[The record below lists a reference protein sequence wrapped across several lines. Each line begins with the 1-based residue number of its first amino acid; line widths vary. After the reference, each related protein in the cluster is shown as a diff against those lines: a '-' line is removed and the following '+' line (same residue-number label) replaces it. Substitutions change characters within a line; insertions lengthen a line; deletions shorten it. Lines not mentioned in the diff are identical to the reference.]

1 MANCPKQLSNYTD
14 RLALRNFLPPP
25 PPLPHPILSALCS
38 WDLDCVWWRQTGI
51 NQLKFLLCN
60 SRPAEIQ
67 TQFGLDRDG
76 ATERQR
82 DSLLLW
88 KIADLHLWM
97 QKDSGR
103 KQVLMCLERSG
114 GRCGFLVASCFTR
127 LRNFNLDDL
136 WVVLFTWCE
145 RNSED
150 NCG

>member
-1 MANCPKQLSNYTD
+1 MMANCPKQLSNYTD

-114 GRCGFLVASCFTR
+114 GRCGFLVLLDSGILISTTSEWCSSLDVRGTR
-127 LRNFNLDDL
+127 KTI
-136 WVVLFTWCE
+136 VV
-145 RNSED
+145 N
-150 NCG
+150 